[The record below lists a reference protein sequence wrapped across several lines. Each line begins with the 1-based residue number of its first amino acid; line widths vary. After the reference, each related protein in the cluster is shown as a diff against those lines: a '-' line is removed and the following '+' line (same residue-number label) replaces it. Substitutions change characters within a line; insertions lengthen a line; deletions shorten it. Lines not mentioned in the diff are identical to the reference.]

1 MDKPGLPP
9 VQIAGSCRG
18 GKDLDEILESVP
30 FNPELGWQAYVPD
43 QGRYDRTPYRRCGRS
58 GVKLPAITLGLW
70 QNFGDDRPLAN
81 SRAMIRRA
89 FDLGIT
95 HFDLANNYGPPY
107 GSAEINFGRIYSE
120 DLRPYRDELII
131 STKAG
136 YDMWPGP
143 YGEWGSRKYL
153 LGSLE
158 QSLQRMRLDY
168 VDIFYSHRFDPD
180 TPLEETMGAL
190 DAAVRQGKTRYVG
203 ISSYGPRRTEEAAE
217 ILRELGTPLLIHQPS
232 YSLLNRWIEEELLD
246 VLDHEGVG
254 AIVFS
259 PLAQGLLTNRYL
271 DGVPEDS
278 RIRIG
283 NYLDE
288 SMLSEENLA
297 RVRGLNEIAERR
309 GQSLAQMA
317 IAWVL
322 RDPRIT
328 SALLGASSV
337 RQLEQNVAALE
348 RLDFDAS
355 ELEEIDRHAT
365 EGQVNIWA
373 TSSEE

>member
-1 MDKPGLPP
+1 MSKSTDPDGQTPTWNT
-9 VQIAGSCRG
+9 RR
-18 GKDLDEILESVP
+18 VP
-30 FNPELGWQAYVPD
+30 FNRELGWQAYVPD
-43 QGRYDRTPYRRCGRS
+43 ESRYDQTVYRRSGRS
-58 GVKLPAITLGLW
+58 GLQLPPISLGLW
-70 QNFGDDRPLAN
+70 QNFGDDRPVAN
-81 SRAMIRRA
+81 SRAIIRRA

-107 GSAEINFGRIYSE
+107 GSAEINFGRIFDE
-120 DLRPYRDELII
+120 DLKPHRDEIVI

-153 LGSLE
+153 LASLE
-158 QSLQRMRLDY
+158 QSLKRMRLDY

-190 DAAVRQGKTRYVG
+190 DAAVRQGKARYVG
-203 ISSYGPRRTEEAAE
+203 ISSYGPRRTEEAAL
-217 ILRELGTPLLIHQPS
+217 ILHELGTPLLIHQPS
-232 YSLLNRWIEEELLD
+232 YSLLNRWVEEELLD
-246 VLDHEGVG
+246 VLEREGVG

-259 PLAQGLLTNRYL
+259 PLAQGLLTDRYL
-271 DGVPEDS
+271 DGVPGDS
-278 RIRIG
+278 RARIG
-283 NYLDE
+283 NYFNE
-288 SMLSEENLA
+288 EMLSNENLA
-297 RVRGLNEIAERR
+297 RVRALNDVAKRR
-309 GQSLAQMA
+309 GQTLAQMA

-348 RLDFDAS
+348 RLDFDPA
-355 ELEEIDRHAT
+355 ELEEIDHLAV

-373 TSSEE
+373 TSSEG